1 MNRLRFLHTGAGMSF
16 VPLLLAVANLFAQQP
31 LDSIPTIPRPHDFD
45 SMYNYNIDMDTPFQS
60 PSLLGRVGVGLG
72 LEGQAFPPLATLLT
86 TIDSFHAAQCA
97 AELEEFHDSKKG
109 RWLAWLPTIGASYVP
124 SLESGRP
131 DRFRPTI
138 SYSLGSVE
146 RNIRQSEVLKA
157 KRRAIEERCRL
168 DAQKTKEK
176 VWEMYQRRAF
186 LLEQLRHQ
194 EEVFAI
200 DTQLFEFYTTQFK
213 EVKIP
218 ADFYLGEQRKYLDKK
233 FALHQARLQI
243 RMLEAEILATSHSA
257 PIR

>member
-1 MNRLRFLHTGAGMSF
+1 MNRARFF
-16 VPLLLAVANLFAQQP
+16 VQRRGCASCRRVVAWASLPLWLLVVEPLLAQQP
-31 LDSIPTIPRPHDFD
+31 ADTIPTIPRPLDFD
-45 SMYNYNIDMDTPFQS
+45 TIYSISADTASS
-60 PSLLGRVGVGLG
+60 PLVRAGA
-72 LEGQAFPPLATLLT
+72 AFPPLVTLLT
-86 TIDSFHAAQCA
+86 AIDSFHAARCA
-97 AELEEFHDSKKG
+97 AEVEEFQDSKKG

-124 SLESGRP
+124 SLEPGRP
-131 DRFRPTI
+131 DRHRPTI

-146 RNIRQSEVLKA
+146 RNIRQSEVLKS
-157 KRRAIEERCRL
+157 KRLAIEERCRL
-168 DAQKTKEK
+168 DAQQAKEK
-176 VWEMYQRRAF
+176 IWEMYQRRTL

-233 FALHQARLQI
+233 FALHQAGLQI
-243 RMLEAEILATSHSA
+243 RMLETEILATAHSA